1 MADEESIKGRLNR
14 LQELRDQGVLSEAE
28 YEAARAAA
36 LTDAATPP
44 NVLPKAGLVPSGEPS
59 QQTGRRGV
67 LLTAIAIA
75 LVVALVA
82 LVAVVLAT
90 RGGDPPPVVA
100 SEPLPSATAVL
111 LPTTADGGGYEP
123 KLAFDQSCAD
133 MYVCPQITA
142 ISGTDLGSKIRISMD
157 YCDRTPGQYQGFV
170 YRFRLAD
177 SNGSVASWSS
187 TVSKTQTWA
196 CNTITA
202 EMPNNYSP
210 GTWQVRATI
219 ANTDTGQETTGRSD
233 GFRIG

>member
-36 LTDAATPP
+36 LADAATPP
-44 NVLPKAGLVPSGEPS
+44 NVQPKAGLVPSGEPS

-67 LLTAIAIA
+67 LLTGIAIA

-100 SEPLPSATAVL
+100 SDALPSATAA
-111 LPTTADGGGYEP
+111 LPHTTADGGGY
-123 KLAFDQSCAD
+123 KSKIAFDQSCAD
-133 MYVCPQITA
+133 MYVCPQITTL
-142 ISGTDLGSKIRISMD
+142 SGTDLGSKIGISMD
-157 YCDRTPGQYQGFV
+157 YCDRTPGHYQGFV

-177 SNGSVASWSS
+177 SNGTVAPWSS
-187 TVSKTQTWA
+187 TVSNTITRA

-210 GTWQVRATI
+210 GIWQVRATI
-219 ANTDTGQETTGRSD
+219 SNTDTGQETIARSG
-233 GFRIG
+233 GFRVG

>member
-1 MADEESIKGRLNR
+1 MADEESIKGRLDR

-100 SEPLPSATAVL
+100 SEPLPRTTRTS
-111 LPTTADGGGYEP
+111 PTPADGGGYEP

-142 ISGTDLGSKIRISMD
+142 ISGVDLGSKIGISMD

-177 SNGSVASWSS
+177 SNGSVAPWSS
-187 TVSKTQTWA
+187 TVSNTITRA

-210 GTWQVRATI
+210 GIWQVRATI
-219 ANTDTGQETTGRSD
+219 SNTDTGQETIGRSD
-233 GFRIG
+233 GFRVG